1 MYTLDEIREAIRQ
14 LPVDQRWKIEDCL
27 RELDDSP
34 LEGSR
39 VREAVPAYATL
50 DSYFMTL
57 EEFFEFDEK
66 SPLRHEFINGL
77 VFAMAVPSLNHQRI
91 IRNLTTAIDGH
102 LKRGPC
108 EVFQSGL
115 KAVVRRDVNEIA
127 YLPDLI
133 VDCHPDT
140 RDTRYVQD
148 PKLIME
154 VLSPSTQLID
164 RREKLQNYRLID
176 SVEEYLIVAQDE
188 CRVVVYPRAE
198 RWKPRVYAGLD
209 TAVELRSIDLTVPL
223 IELYRDVTPP

>member
-77 VFAMAVPSLNHQRI
+77 VFAMAVPSLNH
-91 IRNLTTAIDGH
+91 
-102 LKRGPC
+102 
-108 EVFQSGL
+108 
-115 KAVVRRDVNEIA
+115 
-127 YLPDLI
+127 
-133 VDCHPDT
+133 
-140 RDTRYVQD
+140 
-148 PKLIME
+148 
-154 VLSPSTQLID
+154 
-164 RREKLQNYRLID
+164 
-176 SVEEYLIVAQDE
+176 
-188 CRVVVYPRAE
+188 RVVVYPRAE
-198 RWKPRVYAGLD
+198 RWTPRVYAGLD

-223 IELYRDVTPP
+223 IELYADVTSP